1 MQRHYVYIH
10 GMSIQIANPAVVAK
24 IERLA
29 ALTGLSKTAAVE
41 VAVERVL
48 GESDEIAGTLRVG
61 ALWESILKQLHG
73 LPDRP
78 DAFDPLEWDEDGLPK

>member
-1 MQRHYVYIH
+1 MA
-10 GMSIQIANPAVVAK
+10 IQIANPAVVAK

-29 ALTGLSKTAAVE
+29 SLTGLSKTAAVE

-48 GESDEIAGTLRVG
+48 GEAEDISGGSSVSLR
-61 ALWESILKQLHG
+61 WSSILEQLHA

-78 DAFDPLEWDEDGLPK
+78 DAFDPLQWDENGLPT